1 MVEGRRPGNL
11 YTRYGLNPTIRSVEV
26 KLASLENAESALVF
40 ASGMAAAE
48 DLIDDL
54 NNALENV

>member
-1 MVEGRRPGNL
+1 M
-11 YTRYGLNPTIRSVEV
+11 NPTIRSVEV

-40 ASGMAAAE
+40 ASGMVAAE